1 MQLGEKNQN
10 IHFFSEPQSDF
21 LTPHLNFSA
30 KNMADCHKNTKFE
43 AKNKVAG
50 HNSRFGPP
58 YHITHKI
65 LYHERF

>member
-43 AKNKVAG
+43 AKNKVEG
-50 HNSRFGPP
+50 HNS
-58 YHITHKI
+58 
-65 LYHERF
+65 